1 MGNQEAERQG
11 PHGGGRHGESQHGR
25 NPGSGSRGVRSK
37 LVSLRGAEGT
47 PVCGLPGMSEDTL
60 SFSQEEN
67 RGLEARREVLAHSCT
82 RTGAQI

>member
-1 MGNQEAERQG
+1 MEKASMEGTQGLGAEGSEA
-11 PHGGGRHGESQHGR
+11 
-25 NPGSGSRGVRSK
+25 
-37 LVSLRGAEGT
+37 SLRGAEGT